1 MNIYRIADKDII
13 FNDNS
18 HKSYENLIKRA
29 QRPIPCVDSHISRH
43 KRAQRPIPCVDS
55 HISGLKRAQRPIP
68 RVDSHISGLKRAQ
81 RPIPCVDGHAS
92 AKKKHPRLVAGTLSF
107 VLRKS
112 LVCGRT
118 FT

>member
-1 MNIYRIADKDII
+1 MNIYRVADKDII

-29 QRPIPCVDSHISRH
+29 QRPFPVSI
-43 KRAQRPIPCVDS
+43 ATFQ
-55 HISGLKRAQRPIP
+55 GLNVPNVPFPVSIATFQ
-68 RVDSHISGLKRAQ
+68 GLNVPNVPFLVSIATLQ
-81 RPIPCVDGHAS
+81 Q
-92 AKKKHPRLVAGTLSF
+92 KKHPRLVTGTLSF

>member
-1 MNIYRIADKDII
+1 MNIYCIADKDII

-43 KRAQRPIPCVDS
+43 KRAQRPIPCVD
-55 HISGLKRAQRPIP
+55 
-68 RVDSHISGLKRAQ
+68 
-81 RPIPCVDGHAS
+81 GHAS

-118 FT
+118 LP